1 MKHYTVA
8 LLTITFLLLAQSV
21 QAAELATAKVLKVT
35 GDVLK
40 YSSGGGSK
48 TLQEGDLIKEGDG
61 ITTSFYS
68 SVDLIFSNGTELT
81 VLENSSLSF
90 EEMAQEPFSGDLTYD
105 ELTADPSQSQTLL
118 QLNYGQVD
126 GHVKKL
132 RKDSNF
138 EVNTPLGT
146 AAIRGTVFRVAIT
159 FDLTTGNISLNITN
173 FDGLVDLLT
182 PFVED
187 SDAVEYDLDLTSDNE
202 VSSDLNSTD
211 LPSLDSKTCSI
222 PTQHTVNIIIKAD
235 NPVFSNLLDKKKNVS
250 PKDSI
255 AVAAISGDVAA
266 VAQELDDAG
275 IEVSSPEEAAAVA
288 EAIVSTAVSSAKP
301 SDSAET
307 TEVATNTVIQA
318 IAGIAAD
325 TETNIVEVVEAA
337 SSGATAGAV
346 EAAIDAGANTQQV
359 AAAIESASSGA
370 SSGAIEAAVN
380 SAADINNDGVV
391 DSRDV
396 VEVVEAASSGAT
408 AGAVEAAVDAGANT
422 QQIDS
427 AIESASSGASSGAIE
442 AAVNSAADINND
454 GVVDSR
460 DVVEVVEAASSG
472 ATAGA
477 VEAAVEAGAN
487 SQQVAAAVES
497 ASSGATSGAVQ
508 AAVDTG
514 TDAIDVAEAA
524 SSGATSG
531 AIEAAVDTGSSVTDA
546 AEAASSGSTT
556 GAIEGAE
563 ASGADVNTV
572 ADAASA
578 GATTGAVE
586 GAESSGAN
594 VTDVVDA
601 ATTGSNDA
609 QDAAGTNTDTDTG
622 EGPVVTPED
631 DPTVQ
636 VPSGSER
643 SPENRD

>member
-8 LLTITFLLLAQSV
+8 LLTIIFLLLAQSV

-187 SDAVEYDLDLTSDNE
+187 SDAVEYDLDLTSNNE
-202 VSSDLNSTD
+202 VSSDLDSTD

-408 AGAVEAAVDAGANT
+408 AGAVEAAV
-422 QQIDS
+422 
-427 AIESASSGASSGAIE
+427 
-442 AAVNSAADINND
+442 
-454 GVVDSR
+454 
-460 DVVEVVEAASSG
+460 
-472 ATAGA
+472 
-477 VEAAVEAGAN
+477 EAGAN

-622 EGPVVTPED
+622 EGPVVTPEPED
-631 DPTVQ
+631 DPSVQ
-636 VPSGSER
+636 VPSESDR
-643 SPENRD
+643 SPENRG